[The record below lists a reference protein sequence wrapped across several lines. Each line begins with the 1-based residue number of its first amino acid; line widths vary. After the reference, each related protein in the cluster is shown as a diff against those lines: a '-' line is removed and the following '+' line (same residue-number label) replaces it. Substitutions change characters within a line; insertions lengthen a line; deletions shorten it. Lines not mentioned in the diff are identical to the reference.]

1 MNNIALTSDMLLPLE
16 VRNQIT
22 QTMNEYEKAKA
33 EYDKLK
39 ENLVEVCEKYGIKKI
54 ESEDVRITY
63 KEQYTRETLDSK
75 KLKEELPDVYD
86 SYCKICECKAS
97 VVVKIGNI

>member
-1 MNNIALTSDMLLPLE
+1 MNDIILTNDMMLPLE

-22 QTMNEYEKAKA
+22 QTKNEYEKAKA
-33 EYDKLK
+33 EFDKLK
-39 ENLVEVCEKYGIKKI
+39 ESLVEVCEKYGIKKI
-54 ESEDVRITY
+54 ESEDLIITY
-63 KEQYTRETLDSK
+63 KEPYTRETLDSR

-86 SYCKICECKAS
+86 AYCKISECKAS